1 VSGYAPC
8 RLWATTRRRAPPVED
23 GTATASKRA
32 SGARAPPQELQG
44 DTHCVYAAVSVRHP
58 TGKLW
63 QPTLGTVAVL
73 CRIACGT
80 AQPNRRSYL
89 CTHTLY
95 VSARGISQGG
105 ACGYSHPSLP
115 VQPHTR
121 HAYERDLT
129 CNTYRRGRGC
139 GRSGAKLARG
149 TSTESSEAEKD
160 ATIARCVRTP
170 AHPFDT
176 GCLPLSYSG
185 NPGVNPR
192 GISHGVYHRGGRCV
206 RTPAYTPL
214 LLLLCASVRVA

>member
-1 VSGYAPC
+1 
-8 RLWATTRRRAPPVED
+8 
-23 GTATASKRA
+23 
-32 SGARAPPQELQG
+32 
-44 DTHCVYAAVSVRHP
+44 VYAAVSVRHP

-63 QPTLGTVAVL
+63 KPTLGTVAVL

-105 ACGYSHPSLP
+105 ACGYSHPSLYS
-115 VQPHTR
+115 HTHCIR
-121 HAYERDLT
+121 TRGISQGS
-129 CNTYRRGRGC
+129 RRGRGC

>member
-1 VSGYAPC
+1 
-8 RLWATTRRRAPPVED
+8 
-23 GTATASKRA
+23 
-32 SGARAPPQELQG
+32 
-44 DTHCVYAAVSVRHP
+44 VYAAVFVRHP

-95 VSARGISQGG
+95 VSARGISQG
-105 ACGYSHPSLP
+105 S
-115 VQPHTR
+115 
-121 HAYERDLT
+121 
-129 CNTYRRGRGC
+129 RRGRGC

>member
-1 VSGYAPC
+1 M
-8 RLWATTRRRAPPVED
+8 
-23 GTATASKRA
+23 
-32 SGARAPPQELQG
+32 
-44 DTHCVYAAVSVRHP
+44 YAAVYVRHP

-105 ACGYSHPSLP
+105 ACGYSHPSLYS
-115 VQPHTR
+115 HTHGICTR
-121 HAYERDLT
+121 GISQG
-129 CNTYRRGRGC
+129 NRRGRGC

-160 ATIARCVRTP
+160 ATIARCVCTP

-185 NPGVNPR
+185 NLGVNPR
-192 GISHGVYHRGGRCV
+192 GISQGW
-206 RTPAYTPL
+206 
-214 LLLLCASVRVA
+214 SVRAHTCLHSLAPSTVCVCACSLKIGCDRECTTVWCGVRAQTGWMRRSWC